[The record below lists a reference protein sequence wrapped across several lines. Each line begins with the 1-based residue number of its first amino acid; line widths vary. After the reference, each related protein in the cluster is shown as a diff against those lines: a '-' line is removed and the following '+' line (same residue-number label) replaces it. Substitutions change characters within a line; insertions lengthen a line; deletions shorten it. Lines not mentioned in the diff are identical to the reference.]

1 MFGVSIVL
9 LILCAV
15 LYRRKGWGYVR
26 QALFAASIT
35 AAILGLNAMSS
46 SLLVTDWLCVL
57 LLCTFFVS
65 VLTQAAL
72 WAYIVQSADRRLLT
86 GARRKAKIAIEQI
99 DELYPWLAILF
110 AAYAF
115 AAITEHIIGA
125 FK

>member
-9 LILCAV
+9 LILCAA
-15 LYRRKGWGYVR
+15 LYRRKGWGNVR
-26 QALFAASIT
+26 QALFAASMT
-35 AAILGLNAMSS
+35 AAILGLNAMRP

-57 LLCTFFVS
+57 LLCVFFVS

-72 WAYIVQSADRRLLT
+72 WTYIVQSGERRLLT

-99 DELYPWLAILF
+99 DELYPWILILF

-115 AAITEHIIGA
+115 AATTEHIIGA
-125 FK
+125 LK

>member
-9 LILCAV
+9 LILCAA
-15 LYRRKGWGYVR
+15 LYRREGWGYVR

-35 AAILGLNAMSS
+35 AAILGLNAMRT

-57 LLCTFFVS
+57 LLCVFFVS

-72 WAYIVQSADRRLLT
+72 WAYIFQSGGRRLLT
-86 GARRKAKIAIEQI
+86 GNRRKAKNAIEQI

>member
-1 MFGVSIVL
+1 MFGVSVVL
-9 LILCAV
+9 LILCVA
-15 LYRRKGWGYVR
+15 LYRRRGWGYVR

-35 AAILGLNAMSS
+35 AAILGLSAMRS

-57 LLCTFFVS
+57 LLCVFFVS

-72 WAYIVQSADRRLLT
+72 WAYIKQSGERRLLT
-86 GARRKAKIAIEQI
+86 GDRRKAKNAIEQL
-99 DELYPWLAILF
+99 DELHPWLAILF

>member
-9 LILCAV
+9 LILCAA
-15 LYRRKGWGYVR
+15 LYRRKGWWNVR

-35 AAILGLNAMSS
+35 AAILGLNAMRP

-57 LLCTFFVS
+57 LLCVFFVS

-72 WAYIVQSADRRLLT
+72 WTYIKQSGERRLLT
-86 GARRKAKIAIEQI
+86 GNRRKAKIAIEQI
-99 DELYPWLAILF
+99 DELHPWILILF

-115 AAITEHIIGA
+115 AAITEYVIGA

>member
-9 LILCAV
+9 LILCAA
-15 LYRRKGWGYVR
+15 LYRRKGWENVR

-35 AAILGLNAMSS
+35 AAILGLNAMRP

-57 LLCTFFVS
+57 LLCVFFVS

-72 WAYIVQSADRRLLT
+72 WTYIVQSGERRLLT

-99 DELYPWLAILF
+99 DELHPWILILF

-115 AAITEHIIGA
+115 AAITEHVIGA

>member
-1 MFGVSIVL
+1 MLGVSAVL
-9 LILCAV
+9 LILCVV
-15 LYRRKGWGYVR
+15 LYRRKGWEYVR
-26 QALFAASIT
+26 QALFAAAIT
-35 AAILGLNAMSS
+35 AAILGLNAMRS

-57 LLCTFFVS
+57 LLCAFFVS

-72 WAYIVQSADRRLLT
+72 WAYIFQSGERRLLT
-86 GARRKAKIAIEQI
+86 GSCRKAKNAIEQI

-110 AAYAF
+110 AAYTF

>member
-15 LYRRKGWGYVR
+15 LHRRKGWGHVR
-26 QALFAASIT
+26 QALFAAAIT
-35 AAILGLNAMSS
+35 AAILGLNAMRST
-46 SLLVTDWLCVL
+46 LLVMDWPCVVL
-57 LLCTFFVS
+57 LCAFFVS

-72 WAYIVQSADRRLLT
+72 WAYIFQSGERRLLT
-86 GARRKAKIAIEQI
+86 GSRRKAKNAIEQI
-99 DELYPWLAILF
+99 DELHPWILILF
-110 AAYAF
+110 AAYTF

>member
-1 MFGVSIVL
+1 MFGVSVVL
-9 LILCAV
+9 LILCVAI
-15 LYRRKGWGYVR
+15 YRRNGWGYVR

-35 AAILGLNAMSS
+35 AAILGLNAMRS

-57 LLCTFFVS
+57 LLCAFFVS

-72 WAYIVQSADRRLLT
+72 WAYIFQSGERRLLT

-99 DELYPWLAILF
+99 DELHPWLAVLF

-115 AAITEHIIGA
+115 AAITEHTIGA

>member
-15 LYRRKGWGYVR
+15 LYRRRGWGYVR

-35 AAILGLNAMSS
+35 AAILGLNAMSP
-46 SLLVTDWLCVL
+46 SLAVADWLCVL
-57 LLCTFFVS
+57 LLCAFFVS

-72 WAYIVQSADRRLLT
+72 WTYIKQSGERRLLT
-86 GARRKAKIAIEQI
+86 GNRRKAKIAIEQI
-99 DELYPWLAILF
+99 DELHSWILILF

>member
-26 QALFAASIT
+26 QSLFAASIT
-35 AAILGLNAMSS
+35 AAILGLNALRQ

-57 LLCTFFVS
+57 LLCVFFVS
-65 VLTQAAL
+65 ALTQAAL
-72 WAYIVQSADRRLLT
+72 WVYIKQSGERRLLT

-99 DELYPWLAILF
+99 DELHPWILILF

-115 AAITEHIIGA
+115 AAVTEHIIGA